1 MKKNSLFII
10 DGSSFLY
17 RAYYG
22 VRPLHT
28 STGVP
33 VHAVYGFCRMI
44 KKLIDTYAPT
54 SLLLIWDSAG
64 KTERHALYQEYKAHR
79 QAAPSDLFSQKEL
92 IQEFS
97 QLLGIQQVQEN
108 GIEADDLI
116 FSAARDAQTWGMNSV
131 VVSSDKDLAQAI
143 TDSTLIFDAFKNV
156 LIDRAAFEAKMGFP
170 LSKIIF
176 YYSLIG
182 DSSDNI
188 PGAKGIG
195 PKSALELVNQFDS
208 VHDLYTRLAE
218 VKKIGTREKLLA
230 SKEMVELSEKLFTLH
245 YYPNRIKKEKLQFS
259 ADQWHN
265 CANFFNKLGFKSLI
279 APTQQSLFSKEQE
292 ELATS
297 KPNRS
302 YSLVQTEKQLAQL
315 IQEIEAAG
323 TCALDTETT
332 GLKPLEDQL
341 VGISVCLAEGK
352 AYYIPCGHIT
362 DEQQL
367 SIALLKQQF
376 GPVLANQAI
385 KKYLHNAQF
394 DALVLFN
401 AGMPLAG
408 IAYDSMI
415 LAHLL
420 GNEASRVGLKFLSE
434 HFLGEPMTSF
444 AHLTKTVGCKTFA
457 AIPLEKALSYAADDA
472 HQTFSLTKLLIA
484 KAEEAKIID
493 YYTSIENPLIPILIE
508 CHKEGIYADPAILAE
523 LDTQVMQELKEIQE
537 QIRVFLPEET
547 LAINLNSPRQ
557 LEHLLF
563 TVLGL
568 KPAKK
573 TSQKTGFSTD
583 IEVLTHLAKE
593 HPVPALIIR
602 YRELA
607 KIKGTYLDG
616 LAAAINKKTGK
627 IHTFFSQTRTA
638 TGRLASHDPN
648 LQNIPTR
655 KRGLPIAV
663 REAFRAPENRVLIS
677 FDYSQIELR
686 VLAYLS
692 QDPELLHAFE
702 EGQDIHTKT
711 ATYLFSVPTH
721 AVTDTQRQMGKK
733 INFSII
739 YGLTPYGLSQDLNIS
754 FKEAQE
760 FIDRYFASYP
770 GIKEWMS
777 KVIIRTHED
786 GFVTTYWGRK
796 RAIPAIYEKNR
807 TLYDA
812 AVRMAINT
820 TVQGTAAEIMKR
832 GMIRVQKRIE
842 EEHLSAI
849 ILLQIHDEIVISAP
863 KQQAQAIAEIVQK
876 ELELAVNWPLKL
888 RVNFKIGHNWEE
900 IS

>member
-1 MKKNSLFII
+1 MKKNTLFII

-22 VRPLHT
+22 VRPLQT
-28 STGVP
+28 SSGVP

-44 KKLIDTYAPT
+44 KKLIDSYAPT
-54 SLLLIWDSAG
+54 SLLLVWDSAG
-64 KTERHALYQEYKAHR
+64 KTERHTLYQDYKAHR

-92 IQEFS
+92 ILEFAD
-97 QLLGIQQVQEN
+97 LLGIQQVQEN

-116 FSAARDAQTWGMNSV
+116 FSAARDAHALGMNSV
-131 VVSSDKDLAQAI
+131 IVSSDKDLAQAI
-143 TDSTLIFDAFKNV
+143 TNSTIIFDAFKDT
-156 LIDRAAFEAKMGFP
+156 LIDKAAFESKMGFP
-170 LSKIIF
+170 LSKIVF

-195 PKSALELVNQFDS
+195 PKGALKLVNQFDS
-208 VHDLYTRLAE
+208 LHDMYRRLTE
-218 VKKIGTREKLLA
+218 VKKASTREKLLA
-230 SKEMVELSEKLFTLH
+230 SKEMVLLSEKLFTLH
-245 YYPNRIKKEKLQFS
+245 YYPDKIDKEKLGFS
-259 ADQWHN
+259 AEQWHN
-265 CANFFNKLGFKSLI
+265 CAPFFNKLGFKSLI
-279 APTQQSLFSKEQE
+279 ASSKQE
-292 ELATS
+292 ELPLQ
-297 KPNRS
+297 KPARN
-302 YSLVQTEKQLAQL
+302 YHLVQTEEQLAQL
-315 IQEIEAAG
+315 IQKIEAAG
-323 TCALDTETT
+323 ICALDTETT
-332 GLKPLEDQL
+332 GLKPLEDSL
-341 VGISVCLAEGK
+341 VGISVCLEEGT
-352 AYYIPCGHIT
+352 AYYIPCGHT
-362 DEQQL
+362 TGEQQL
-367 SIALLKQQF
+367 SIDLLKQHL
-376 GPVLANQAI
+376 GPILATKTI

-394 DALVLFN
+394 DALVLLN

-408 IAYDSMI
+408 ITYDSMI

-420 GNEASRVGLKFLSE
+420 GNEASRIGLKFLSE
-434 HFLGEPMTSF
+434 HFLDEPMTSF
-444 AHLTKTVGCKTFA
+444 AHLTKTLGCKTFA

-472 HQTFSLTKLLIA
+472 HQTFLLTKLLVA
-484 KAEEAKIID
+484 KAEEANILD
-493 YYTSIENPLIPILIE
+493 YYTTIEHPLIPILIK
-508 CHKEGIYADPAILAE
+508 CHQEGIYVDQAILDQ
-523 LDTQVMQELKEIQE
+523 LDKQVMQELHEIQE
-537 QIRVFLPEET
+537 QIRLFLPEET
-547 LAINLNSPRQ
+547 VTLNLNSPKQ

-563 TVLGL
+563 TLLGL
-568 KPAKK
+568 KPVKK

-627 IHTFFSQTRTA
+627 IHTFFSQTSTA

-648 LQNIPTR
+648 LQNIPTQ

-663 REAFRAPENRVLIS
+663 RAAFRAPEDTVLMS

-692 QDPELLHAFE
+692 QDPELLHAFAQE
-702 EGQDIHTKT
+702 QDIHTKT
-711 ATYLFSVPTH
+711 AAYLFNTSTQ
-721 AVTDTQRQMGKK
+721 AVTDEQRQMGKK

-770 GIKEWMS
+770 GIKEWMNT
-777 KVIIRTHED
+777 VIIRTHKD
-786 GFVTTYWGRK
+786 GFVTTHWGRK
-796 RAIPAIYEKNR
+796 RAIPGIYEKNR

-832 GMIRVQKRIE
+832 GMIRVEKKIE
-842 EEHLSAI
+842 EKLLPAV
-849 ILLQIHDEIVISAP
+849 ILLQIHDELIISAP
-863 KQQAQAIAEIVQK
+863 KHLAEDIGKIVRK
-876 ELELAVNWPLKL
+876 ELELAVDWPLKL